1 MKKIGDYLQPK
12 PGAIINYS
20 AWPKQYPHHNT
31 ISRYT
36 PRVNIILANFR
47 AKIQKSL
54 NRDLG
59 ETHTEVT
66 KGIIPFFDL
75 LSEKTSAKKKE
86 PTIKFSE
93 CTKDGFERFIL

>member
-1 MKKIGDYLQPK
+1 MVFRQFG
-12 PGAIINYS
+12 GT
-20 AWPKQYPHHNT
+20 NT
-31 ISRYT
+31 
-36 PRVNIILANFR
+36 
-47 AKIQKSL
+47 
-54 NRDLG
+54 D
-59 ETHTEVT
+59 VT